1 MPIWLDIV
9 LRVVAF
15 GLGVEL
21 VLSAVLSAL
30 RTFVLPRSAPDPI
43 TRFVFRT
50 IRYLFHLRVKR
61 LKTYAQQDAALAM
74 YAPVSLIALPPVWMA
89 LVCLGYTGMF
99 WAAGV
104 GSLYEAFLE
113 SGSSLLTLGFIPPT
127 QTPFATLLAFSEATL
142 GLILVALLIS
152 YLPTMYSAFSRRE
165 TLVKLLETRAGSPPS
180 AVYMFELAFPL
191 GRMDHFTDL
200 WREWEIWFS
209 ELDETH
215 TSLGAL
221 AFFRS
226 SQPQHSW
233 ITAAGAV
240 LDGASLYASTLD
252 YAPNP
257 QAQLCIRAGYLALR
271 HICDFFGI
279 PYHPDPHFPVQP
291 ISVTRAEYDEA
302 CARLAKAGLPLKPD
316 RDQTWTDFAGW
327 RVNYDSTLLS
337 LCTLTSAPQAPW
349 SSDRARP
356 WRPVPLFGDIGQLW
370 RREVYPP
377 SSSGG

>member
-1 MPIWLDIV
+1 MSLRIV
-9 LRVVAF
+9 VFTLGA
-15 GLGVEL
+15 GLVF
-21 VLSAVLSAL
+21 SAVLSAL

-43 TRFVFRT
+43 TRFSFRA

-61 LKTYAQQDAALAM
+61 LRTYEQQDSALAM
-74 YAPVSLIALPPVWMA
+74 YAPVSLIALPPVWMT
-89 LVCLGYTGMF
+89 LVCFGYTGMF
-99 WAAGV
+99 WALGI
-104 GSLYEAFLE
+104 GSVYEAFLE

-127 QTPFATLLAFSEATL
+127 QTPFATVLAFSEATV

-152 YLPTMYSAFSRRE
+152 YLPTMYSAFSKRE

-215 TSLGAL
+215 TSLPAL

-226 SQPQHSW
+226 SQPHHSW

-240 LDGASLYASTLD
+240 LDAASLYASTLD
-252 YAPNP
+252 YLANP

-279 PYHPDPHFPVQP
+279 PYHPDPHFPAQP
-291 ISVTRAEYDEA
+291 ISITRAEYEEA
-302 CARLAKAGLPLKPD
+302 CARLEEAGLPLKRD
-316 RDQTWTDFAGW
+316 RDQAWTDFAGW

-337 LCTLTSAPQAPW
+337 LCTLTNAPKAPW

-356 WRPVPLFGDIGQLW
+356 WHPIPLFGNIGQLW
-370 RREVYPP
+370 REEIYPP
-377 SSSGG
+377 SSSGGRGA